1 VTAPV
6 AKINTVRI
14 LLSIVVNNS
23 WSLHQMD
30 VKNIFLQGT
39 LEEEVYMTLPSGHK
53 RENMSNLVCRL
64 NKFIYG
70 LKQSPRAWYGKL
82 SQFLLSCNFKI
93 SWADTSLFIK
103 YNENGI
109 TIVLVYVDDIII
121 IENSQSVIDP
131 IKSCLKQKFDIKD
144 LEKLK
149 YFLGI
154 EIAHIKRFVHFLKK
168 ICT

>member
-1 VTAPV
+1 
-6 AKINTVRI
+6 
-14 LLSIVVNNS
+14 
-23 WSLHQMD
+23 MD

-39 LEEEVYMTLPSGHK
+39 LEEEVYMTLPPCHK

-70 LKQSPRAWYGKL
+70 LKQSPRVWYEKL

-109 TIVLVYVDDIII
+109 MVVLVYVDDIII
-121 IENSQSVIDP
+121 TENSQSEIDA
-131 IKSCLKQKFDIKD
+131 IKSGLK
-144 LEKLK
+144 
-149 YFLGI
+149 
-154 EIAHIKRFVHFLKK
+154 EIAHSSKGLFISQRKYVLDLLKESGK
-168 ICT
+168 LGCKPASTPVDINVKLNTEDGELLEDINQY